1 MLRAGA
7 EVGGWYRLHLAACV
21 GIHDDRRMDIASFAE
36 NWVAAWNARDL
47 EAVLSHYADD
57 VEFVSPVAAVIVP
70 ESGGVIC
77 GVGALRDYWT
87 AALPRN
93 PALHFD
99 LVDVLA
105 TVNGLTIVYRNGRR
119 QLVAETL
126 LFGDDGLVHRGV
138 AAYSRPG

>member
-1 MLRAGA
+1 
-7 EVGGWYRLHLAACV
+7 
-21 GIHDDRRMDIASFAE
+21 MDIVAFAE
-36 NWVAAWNARDL
+36 SWVAAWNARDL

-57 VEFVSPVAAVIVP
+57 VEFVSPTASVVVP
-70 ESGGVIC
+70 ESGGVIS

-105 TVNGLTIVYRNGRR
+105 TVNGLTIVYRNDRH
-119 QLVAETL
+119 QLVAETS

-138 AAYSRPG
+138 AAYSQPG